1 MVQLSL
7 TNDEEELSTA
17 QPQLIAWLKR
27 SRLHEHHAEQLAGIF
42 SGRKL
47 LLAGLKQNSK
57 LCSRQRP
64 AEEVP
69 LSFLT
74 MAGLKVGPLFLRFD
88 ALGDHHVLEALS
100 HANDRVHDG

>member
-1 MVQLSL
+1 MITAWSNWLESSV
-7 TNDEEELSTA
+7 DESFCYA
-17 QPQLIAWLKR
+17 C
-27 SRLHEHHAEQLAGIF
+27 
-42 SGRKL
+42 
-47 LLAGLKQNSK
+47 LKQNGK

-74 MAGLKVGPLFLRFD
+74 MVGLKVRPLFLRFD
-88 ALGDHHVLEALS
+88 ALGDHNVLEALS